1 MARRAAAR
9 APARPAAPAA
19 APAPAPPPAA
29 PRTSSPTPT
38 PRLASLALVVLFGL
52 GGVLAADTLAAA
64 DDGGPVAL
72 RRALAA
78 SVPSLALL
86 AARGLNIIPPTMPLG
101 AVAAAAASVALIGA
115 AASGAAGGPPAPPA
129 ALPSVTVPLA
139 AVNDA
144 LGGDS
149 LALNGVKQLAAA
161 WSAGAARA
169 DAGPAASLV
178 VIGDAAGTAL
188 PALAALRG
196 AVPASAFLEVDA
208 HACGVRSGGCGERI
222 ETFLAEGSA
231 AGRPSLVHLSYVEA
245 ITTSAAAR
253 ETFGVLERL
262 IEATLAQPVP
272 TDGGGAI
279 RASLH
284 AIVLSSSH
292 LSPARCA
299 ELHAATGGG
308 ASALRG
314 ELRRLWS
321 SEHFSTSVN
330 RSAIA
335 FVNRVGARYVLRCAS

>member
-1 MARRAAAR
+1 MTQLREHAVKVFPRELQKLL
-9 APARPAAPAA
+9 RP
-19 APAPAPPPAA
+19 
-29 PRTSSPTPT
+29 
-38 PRLASLALVVLFGL
+38 
-52 GGVLAADTLAAA
+52 
-64 DDGGPVAL
+64 
-72 RRALAA
+72 
-78 SVPSLALL
+78 
-86 AARGLNIIPPTMPLG
+86 
-101 AVAAAAASVALIGA
+101 
-115 AASGAAGGPPAPPA
+115 
-129 ALPSVTVPLA
+129 
-139 AVNDA
+139 
-144 LGGDS
+144 
-149 LALNGVKQLAAA
+149 
-161 WSAGAARA
+161 AGAASSGVGRGS
-169 DAGPAASLV
+169 AG
-178 VIGDAAGTAL
+178 
-188 PALAALRG
+188 
-196 AVPASAFLEVDA
+196 
-208 HACGVRSGGCGERI
+208 
-222 ETFLAEGSA
+222 A

-299 ELHAATGGG
+299 ELRAATGGG

>member
-1 MARRAAAR
+1 M
-9 APARPAAPAA
+9 
-19 APAPAPPPAA
+19 
-29 PRTSSPTPT
+29 
-38 PRLASLALVVLFGL
+38 
-52 GGVLAADTLAAA
+52 
-64 DDGGPVAL
+64 
-72 RRALAA
+72 
-78 SVPSLALL
+78 
-86 AARGLNIIPPTMPLG
+86 
-101 AVAAAAASVALIGA
+101 
-115 AASGAAGGPPAPPA
+115 
-129 ALPSVTVPLA
+129 
-139 AVNDA
+139 
-144 LGGDS
+144 
-149 LALNGVKQLAAA
+149 
-161 WSAGAARA
+161 
-169 DAGPAASLV
+169 
-178 VIGDAAGTAL
+178 
-188 PALAALRG
+188 
-196 AVPASAFLEVDA
+196 
-208 HACGVRSGGCGERI
+208 
-222 ETFLAEGSA
+222 
-231 AGRPSLVHLSYVEA
+231 HLSYVEA